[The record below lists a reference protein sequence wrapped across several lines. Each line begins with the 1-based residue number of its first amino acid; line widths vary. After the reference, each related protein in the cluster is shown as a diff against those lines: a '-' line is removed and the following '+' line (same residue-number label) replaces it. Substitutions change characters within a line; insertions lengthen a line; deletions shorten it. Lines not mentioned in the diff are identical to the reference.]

1 MPEELD
7 AVERKIKQLE
17 IEREALK
24 REKDE
29 ASKKRLEEIN
39 QDLRSLEEERNKLRL
54 HWHLEKEKIQKI
66 RK

>member
-7 AVERKIKQLE
+7 ALERKIKQLE

-29 ASKKRLEEIN
+29 ASAKRLKELKKE
-39 QDLRSLEEERNKLRL
+39 LR
-54 HWHLEKEKIQKI
+54 
-66 RK
+66 